1 MAEQSNRSKSSGQSK
16 ARKKTSSQKTTSS
29 PRKSPK
35 PPPPP
40 RPVEPSLTQRFTNFT
55 GGLTVGAF
63 KLAAKTGGVS
73 LRMARALLLSAEQL
87 QLLSPEQ
94 AKMMRETGAYLKDL
108 REVAGLTR
116 DELSQAIDLSD
127 KTLMEAVE
135 NGTATISFELI
146 LRLAALLARHDPV
159 PFIIQMLR
167 TYNPDLWRLLEDWG
181 IGRLPL
187 HFERERHFINIYRRH
202 DVARQLS
209 DEGFQEV
216 LGFTRSAFEMGLH
229 FAAKREGLLEEFKA
243 EEAAAGGEATED
255 EADQEDRQR

>member
-16 ARKKTSSQKTTSS
+16 ARKKKTSSQKTTAS

-40 RPVEPSLTQRFTNFT
+40 RPVEPSLTQRFTSFT

-127 KTLMEAVE
+127 KTVLPGLIDAHAHPMLSGGDYQIDTLMKDSARK
-135 NGTATISFELI
+135 T
-146 LRLAALLARHDPV
+146 LR
-159 PFIIQMLR
+159 
-167 TYNPDLWRLLEDWG
+167 
-181 IGRLPL
+181 
-187 HFERERHFINIYRRH
+187 
-202 DVARQLS
+202 
-209 DEGFQEV
+209 
-216 LGFTRSAFEMGLH
+216 
-229 FAAKREGLLEEFKA
+229 AAKRVRDMLY
-243 EEAAAGGEATED
+243 AGYTSVRVAGD
-255 EADQEDRQR
+255 GDKHYG